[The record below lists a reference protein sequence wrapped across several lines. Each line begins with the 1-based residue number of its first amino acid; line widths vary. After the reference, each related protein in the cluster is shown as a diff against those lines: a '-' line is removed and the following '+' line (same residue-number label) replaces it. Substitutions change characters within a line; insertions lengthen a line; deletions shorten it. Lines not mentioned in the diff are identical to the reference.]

1 MIMKLAFIVL
11 MMRLMRSWQ
20 KFKRTLSLSWRYK
33 MIQTFRWYDFKDY
46 ADGDASKQKK
56 ERKKVAQSTV
66 HLFILD
72 TCLSSRQNR
81 NAPAQF
87 ITATLLFLPYY
98 CFLNFQC
105 WYEEESHQKRTDK
118 KGPEDLFWDERP
130 YLSSLY
136 ALFYLSFILSCIV
149 FSQGCWEVGK
159 GGGAWSKKCAFSTMT
174 ISQEGG
180 HRKWVRGRKSGPAPV
195 RPPGQKARSRNFT
208 FQVWTRRAG
217 GEMGATFLRKGEATV

>member
-1 MIMKLAFIVL
+1 MGKGACKGSIGAMGGISFGVKKEGGVDRRRGETGCINITIEDHLQKMIMKLAFIVL
-11 MMRLMRSWQ
+11 MMRLIRSWQ

-33 MIQTFRWYDFKDY
+33 MIQTFRWYNFKDY

-56 ERKKVAQSTV
+56 ERKKGAQSTV

-105 WYEEESHQKRTDK
+105 
-118 KGPEDLFWDERP
+118 
-130 YLSSLY
+130 
-136 ALFYLSFILSCIV
+136 
-149 FSQGCWEVGK
+149 
-159 GGGAWSKKCAFSTMT
+159 
-174 ISQEGG
+174 
-180 HRKWVRGRKSGPAPV
+180 
-195 RPPGQKARSRNFT
+195 
-208 FQVWTRRAG
+208 
-217 GEMGATFLRKGEATV
+217 